1 MTPFFRRGSAIL
13 AIGALLCAPSL
24 TSAAAPASEC
34 ASRQAGGPLWI
45 TADCVDPLYN
55 HPVIDSEQDVNSPV
69 PHHRVS
75 GHFEGTKYK
84 FNFYY
89 PPKRQWQG
97 RFFHKVYP
105 LATIQDE
112 NASAETIAFGADSG
126 AYTVQTNAD
135 GGYRVDA
142 AAAKFAKKVASSYY
156 GEPDRR
162 IYGYIYGGSG
172 GSFQTIGAIENSA
185 GVWDGAVPFIPGGP
199 AAIPNTFFIRTF
211 ARLVLKNKAAQI
223 ADAVRPG
230 GSGDPFAGLNP
241 TEAAVLREVTKL
253 GVPLRGWEDYRYLLG
268 LTAPD
273 GLLGFGSVVRAI
285 DPTYADDFWTKP
297 GYLGTEQ
304 SALGDLVRAA
314 KVDHVATITQVE
326 RDAAGKPLS
335 LVLDSAPSID
345 DPAGLDFTLY
355 DGATK
360 LGSLTGSL
368 DPVTKVFTIGGGDL
382 NMVDSGK
389 QLRIDNR
396 WAVALTSYHRHQVP
410 TRAGFTAWDQFR
422 APDGTPI
429 YPQRPL
435 QIGPLISS
443 GVSGGGTFTGQITG
457 KVIIVGNLVDV
468 DAYPW
473 HADWYAQQVRVALGN
488 RFDDNFRI
496 WYNDNADHLE
506 GPVTGLRATRLIEY
520 TGILQQAV
528 RDLSAWVERGVAP
541 PGSTQYDVADGQI
554 QVPARATQRGG
565 IQPVVDLTVN
575 GANRIDVVAG
585 QRVTF
590 KARIQAPPATG
601 KLVAT
606 EWDFNGTGTFTTE
619 PIGVPAPIVDA
630 QAAFTYS
637 KPGTYFPVL
646 RATSQR
652 DGDPSTPF
660 ARAQNLGRVRVVV
673 H

>member
-1 MTPFFRRGSAIL
+1 MTTFFRRGGVIL
-13 AIGALLCAPSL
+13 AIGATLCAP
-24 TSAAAPASEC
+24 T
-34 ASRQAGGPLWI
+34 AG
-45 TADCVDPLYN
+45 CVDPLYN
-55 HPVIDSEQDVNSPV
+55 HPVIDSERDVNSPV

-112 NASAETIAFGADSG
+112 NATAETIAFGADSG

-142 AAAKFAKKVASSYY
+142 AAAKFAKLVASSYY
-156 GEPDRR
+156 GQPDRR
-162 IYGYIYGGSG
+162 IYGYVYGGSG
-172 GSFQTIGAIENSA
+172 GSFQTIGAIENSV

-211 ARLVLKNKAAQI
+211 ARLVLKSKASQI

-230 GSGDPFAGLNP
+230 GSGDPFAGLDP
-241 TEAAVLREVTKL
+241 TQTAVLREVTKL
-253 GVPLRGWEDYRYLLG
+253 GVPLRAWEDYRYLLG

-273 GLLGFGSVVRAI
+273 GLLGFGSVVRSI

-314 KVDHVATITQVE
+314 KVDDVATITQVE
-326 RDAAGKPLS
+326 RDAAGKPQS
-335 LVLDSAPSID
+335 LVLDSAPAID
-345 DPAGLDFTLY
+345 DPAGLDFTVY
-355 DGATK
+355 DGATR

-382 NMVDSGK
+382 NAVDSGK

-429 YPQRPL
+429 YPQRPI
-435 QIGPLISS
+435 QIGPLISA
-443 GVSGGGTFTGQITG
+443 GVSGGGSFTGQITG

-473 HADWYAQQVRVALGN
+473 HADWYAQQVRAALGD

-506 GPVTGLRATRLIEY
+506 GPVTGFRATRLIEY

-528 RDLSAWVERGVAP
+528 RDLSAWLERGVAP
-541 PGSTQYDVADGQI
+541 PRSTQYDVTDGQV

-575 GANRIDVVAG
+575 GADHIDVVAG

-601 KLVAT
+601 KVVAL
-606 EWDFNGTGTFTTE
+606 EWDLNGTGTFTTE
-619 PIGVPAPIVDA
+619 PIGVPGPMGRVHVQ
-630 QAAFTYS
+630 QARNVLPGAASDIAARRGREYAICQGA
-637 KPGTYFPVL
+637 KPGPGPCGGPLAQSRGT
-646 RATSQR
+646 TS
-652 DGDPSTPF
+652 GLSS
-660 ARAQNLGRVRVVV
+660 
-673 H
+673 